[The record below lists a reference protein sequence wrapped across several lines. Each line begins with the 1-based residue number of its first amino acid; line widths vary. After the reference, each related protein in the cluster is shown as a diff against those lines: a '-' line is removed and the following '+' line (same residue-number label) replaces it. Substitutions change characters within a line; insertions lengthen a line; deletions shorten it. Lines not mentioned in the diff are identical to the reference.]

1 MSSYISSNANRFYA
15 AIEPSYGQAAAITGI
30 NRFPA
35 VRLHAHQSVEIGKR
49 LDKTGSRTFLGASS
63 NSRRQTTFEVQT
75 YLTSWNGSGEPSYG
89 PLFQAGL
96 GKPAALSTGLT
107 VSSVQEALQLQTSV
121 LHGLSAGSGVSY
133 NSEIRF
139 VTRVIDPQT
148 FLVNAPFKSAL
159 EPGNALA
166 PTVTYALSTGLQG
179 VTIYD
184 FWDPITA
191 VSRIVT
197 GAAVDT
203 LNVSVNGDFHEFTF
217 SGPAADLLDSS
228 SFVAGNGGL
237 ANYPAEPAIGAF
249 DYSIVPGHLGEV
261 WLGGSA
267 SQFFTLTGASLEVKN
282 NVAMRAH
289 EFGSSYPR
297 AIAAGERE
305 VQSRFTLLA
314 QDDAQTVALYA
325 AAKQRSPIPALLQL
339 GQQQRQLM
347 GIYMPNVVPEIPVY
361 NDSQPRLEWEFNNN
375 LAQGVS
381 NDEIFIA
388 FA

>member
-1 MSSYISSNANRFYA
+1 MSTYISSNANRFYV
-15 AIEPSYGQAAAITGI
+15 AIEPSYGQAAAVTGG

-35 VRLHAHQSVEIGKR
+35 VHLHAHQSLQAGR
-49 LDKTGSRTFLGASS
+49 RMDKTGSRTYLGSS
-63 NSRRQTTFEVQT
+63 SSSRRQTTFELQT
-75 YLTSWNGSGEPSYG
+75 YLTSWSGSGEPSYG
-89 PLFQAGL
+89 PLFEACL
-96 GKPAALSTGLT
+96 GQPAALSSGLT
-107 VSSVQEALQLQTSV
+107 IASMQGMQQLQTAGA
-121 LHGLSAGSGVSY
+121 HGLSVGAGVSY
-133 NSEIRF
+133 GNEIRF
-139 VTRVIDPQT
+139 VTGVVNQQT
-148 FLVNAPFKSAL
+148 LLLNAPFKSTL
-159 EPGNALA
+159 QPGNSLA
-166 PTVTYALSTGLQG
+166 PTVSYRLSTGLQS

-203 LNVSVNGDFHEFTF
+203 MTVLVNGDFHEFTF

-228 SFVAGNGGL
+228 SFVPGTAGLG
-237 ANYPAEPAIGAF
+237 AYPSEPALGSF
-249 DYSIVPGHLGEV
+249 EYSIVPGHLGEV

-267 SQFFTLTGASLEVKN
+267 SQFFTLTGAAVEVKN

-305 VQSRFTLLA
+305 VLSRFALLA

-325 AAKQRSPIPALLQL
+325 AAKQRNPIPALLQL
-339 GQQQRQLM
+339 GQQQGQLM

-361 NDSQPRLEWEFNNN
+361 NDTQPRLEWEFNNN
-375 LAQGVS
+375 LAQGVT

>member
-15 AIEPSYGQAAAITGI
+15 AIEPSYGQAAAITGS

-35 VRLHAHQSVEIGKR
+35 VRLHAHQSLEIGKR
-49 LDKTGSRTFLGASS
+49 LDKTGSRTFLGTSS
-63 NSRRQTTFEVQT
+63 SSRRQTTFEVQT

-89 PLFQAGL
+89 PLFQAAL
-96 GKPAALSTGLT
+96 GQPAALSTGLT
-107 VSSVQEALQLQTSV
+107 IASVQGPLQLQTSV
-121 LHGLSAGSGVSY
+121 VHGLSVGSAVSY
-133 NSEIRF
+133 SNEIRF
-139 VTRVIDPQT
+139 VTGVVDAQT
-148 FLVNAPFKSAL
+148 FVVNAPFNSAL
-159 EPGNALA
+159 LPGSVLA
-166 PTVTYALSTGLQG
+166 PTVTYTLSTGLQSM
-179 VTIYD
+179 TIYD

-203 LNVSVNGDFHEFTF
+203 VNVSVNGDFHEFTF

-228 SFVAGNGGL
+228 TFVAGTAGL
-237 ANYPAEPAIGAF
+237 SSYPVEPVLGAF

-267 SQFFTLTGASLEVKN
+267 SQFFTLTGASVQVKN
-282 NVAMRAH
+282 NVAVRAK

-305 VQSRFTLLA
+305 VLSRFVLLA

-325 AAKQRSPIPALLQL
+325 AAKQRSPISAQLQL
-339 GQQQRQLM
+339 GQQQGQLM
-347 GIYMPNVVPEIPVY
+347 GIYMPKVMPEIPVY